1 MKVFFDRL
9 KELKGNQTVAA
20 FAKSIGIPQQ
30 SMDRYLKGRIPT
42 LEVFKQLCLVYSV
55 SSDWLLGLSTS
66 SHGSATATGDH
77 AQAVAGSN
85 ITITN
90 SSVTPPECPDCASCK
105 YKAFAAAFKAIQS
118 PL

>member
-1 MKVFFDRL
+1 MEGLGERL
-9 KELKGNQTVAA
+9 ESMRKGTQKE
-20 FAKSIGIPQQ
+20 FAKLIGVPLNSYTNWVRGIREP
-30 SMDRYLKGRIPT
+30 SAGCIVTICTRLGI
-42 LEVFKQLCLVYSV
+42 
-55 SSDWLLGLSTS
+55 SSDWLLGLPPAV
-66 SHGSATATGDH
+66 HGSATATGDH